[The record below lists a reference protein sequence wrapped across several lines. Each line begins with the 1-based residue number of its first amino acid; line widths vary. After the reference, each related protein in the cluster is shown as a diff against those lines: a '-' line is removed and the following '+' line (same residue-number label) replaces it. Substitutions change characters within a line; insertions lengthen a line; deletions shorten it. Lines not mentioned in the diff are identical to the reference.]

1 MGRSMHRQHASLLTR
16 LLLGLLAVLAFA
28 AGVTTVQAQDV
39 AVGSATAT
47 VLTVL
52 TVSADATLAF
62 GNVYQGV
69 PTTIANNNSS
79 AAIFTIA
86 GAAESGVLIYFQLPE
101 YLSLSDY
108 SDRMTV
114 TFGATDCSVD
124 STATGDPTQMN
135 ASRGWQNINPRAIPS
150 GTAVGGG
157 GQTNVYLGGK
167 VYPSPGQKAGSYSAD
182 IILTVAYEGS

>member
-1 MGRSMHRQHASLLTR
+1 MGRSMHRQHASLLSKKT
-16 LLLGLLAVLAFA
+16 LWLVAALACV
-28 AGVTTVQAQDV
+28 AGVSTVRAQDV
-39 AVGSATAT
+39 AVGAATAT

-86 GAAESGVLIYFQLPE
+86 GAAQSGILIYFQLPE
-101 YLSLSDY
+101 YLSLSDN

-114 TFGATDCSVD
+114 VFGATDCSVD
-124 STATGDPTQMN
+124 STAVGDPTQMN
-135 ASRGWQNINPRAIPS
+135 ASRGWQNVNPHAIPS

-157 GQTNVYLGGK
+157 GQTNIYLGGK
-167 VYPSPGQKAGSYSAD
+167 VYPSAGQKAGSYSAD
-182 IILTVAYEGS
+182 IILTVAYEGT

>member
-1 MGRSMHRQHASLLTR
+1 MHRQHASLLTKVV
-16 LLLGLLAVLAFA
+16 LILGAALAFA
-28 AGVTTVQAQDV
+28 AGVTSVHAQDV

-52 TVSADATLAF
+52 TVSADGSLAF

-69 PTTIANNNSS
+69 PTTVANNSSS

-86 GAAESGVLIYFQLPE
+86 GAAESGILIYLQLPE
-101 YLSLSDY
+101 YLSLSDN

-114 TFGATDCSVD
+114 SFGPTDCSVD
-124 STATGDPTQMN
+124 STGAGDPSLMN
-135 ASRGWQNINPRAIPS
+135 AGRGWQNVNPRAIPS

-182 IILTVAYEGS
+182 IILTVAYEGT